1 MIENDPKTQKERLPA
16 FQLVKPGDEK
26 ILDAKEL
33 TTRFQEQLRKA
44 CSYAP
49 HAVAAALNDLSLTM
63 KTMTSHS
70 TSSGSVSPATRSDI
84 KR

>member
-1 MIENDPKTQKERLPA
+1 MIENDPKTQKERLPE
-16 FQLVKPGDEK
+16 FCLTKSGDEK
-26 ILDAKEL
+26 ILDASEVI
-33 TTRFQEQLRKA
+33 TRLQEQLRKA
-44 CSYAP
+44 CLYAP

-70 TSSGSVSPATRSDI
+70 TSSGSVNPATRSDI